1 MSCSNRPRVKRR
13 LLIMRMSKQ
22 MTWTKEDRNASMAID
37 VFRLILRDTTK
48 TEDRVQA
55 NEDLEIGE

>member
-1 MSCSNRPRVKRR
+1 MDERR
-13 LLIMRMSKQ
+13 N
-22 MTWTKEDRNASMAID
+22 RNASMAID